1 MSKKII
7 VNEKQYQKL
16 LDLIKEELGISDEV
30 KRITHEIEK
39 KFNDE
44 VGEMTE
50 NKHGIFFVDDLKVE
64 WKLLLFDNI
73 ENFSTWYSINSE
85 EYKNGYSTSENTMY
99 LTVIAIGDEYN
110 ISDTLDTIQHEVE
123 HYYQTKMKKGS
134 LSTEKYQ
141 LAVQY
146 FQSNNQYLSN
156 FSKLI
161 YFSKRFEID
170 AYVNDA
176 YNSVRYKRVNSYE
189 DFIEKTELNNVLKT
203 LTTIKKFFN
212 NAPFNTPNFLT
223 MEKFIKENEFIIF
236 NDEKE
241 LREKL
246 NDIIEKSYDY
256 FLRKTAKVWVKIRKE
271 NEERNDSLFE
281 NGNLIKLNHI
291 FGEV

>member
-1 MSKKII
+1 MGKKII
-7 VNEKQYQKL
+7 VNEKQYQRL
-16 LDLIKEELGISDEV
+16 FDLIKEELSIANEV

-50 NKHGIFFVDDLKVE
+50 NKNGIFFVDDLKVE
-64 WKLLLFDNI
+64 WKVLLFDNI
-73 ENFSTWYSINSE
+73 EKFSSWYSVNSK
-85 EYKNGYSTSENTMY
+85 EYKNGYSMSEKTMY
-99 LTVIAIGDEYN
+99 LTVIVIGGEYN

-123 HYYQTKMKKGS
+123 HYYQTKMKNGS

-170 AYVNDA
+170 AYVNGA
-176 YNSVRYKRVNSYE
+176 YNSVRYKRINSYE
-189 DFIEKTELNNVLKT
+189 DFIENTELNNVLKT

-212 NAPFNTPNFLT
+212 NAPFNTPDFLT
-223 MEKFIKENEFIIF
+223 MEKFIKNNGFIFF

-241 LREKL
+241 LRKKL

-256 FLRKTAKVWVKIRKE
+256 FLRKTVKVWVKIKGE
-271 NEERNDSLFE
+271 NEERGNFLFE
-281 NGNLIKLNHI
+281 NRNLIKLNHI
-291 FGEV
+291 FGEI